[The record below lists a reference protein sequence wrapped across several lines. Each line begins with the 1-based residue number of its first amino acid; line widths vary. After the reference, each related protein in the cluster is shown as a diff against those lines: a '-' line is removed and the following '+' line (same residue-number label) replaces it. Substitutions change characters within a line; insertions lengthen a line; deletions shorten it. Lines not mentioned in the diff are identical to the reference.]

1 MFKTLIQLFLVLT
14 LFLILS
20 IVFYKYFY
28 DQPENKIIK
37 EIETEKIVKDTV
49 ISEDKKDSVIY
60 NLSYK
65 KFDILNN
72 AYIIEADEGTLK
84 ENSDEIFMKVVR
96 ATIDY
101 NDKEKLFI
109 YSSNAI
115 FNKKTFETN
124 FFKGVKVVYKN
135 QILESNTLDFLFD
148 KNIAI
153 FKDNVRY
160 EQLDTKMFS
169 DEIIINLL
177 TKEIIIKSKNNS
189 NKVIIKKN

>member
-49 ISEDKKDSVIY
+49 ISEDKDSVIY

-84 ENSDEIFMKVVR
+84 ENSDEIFMEVVR

-115 FNKKTFETN
+115 FNKKHSKLISLKEL
-124 FFKGVKVVYKN
+124 KLY
-135 QILESNTLDFLFD
+135 
-148 KNIAI
+148 
-153 FKDNVRY
+153 
-160 EQLDTKMFS
+160 TK
-169 DEIIINLL
+169 
-177 TKEIIIKSKNNS
+177 IKF
-189 NKVIIKKN
+189 